1 MGSIK
6 GMVWG
11 TPEFIH
17 IAKQAEKQGELQE
30 AMDKVDEIG
39 LLELTLNIAEWSE
52 LRSYVADEFGLE
64 NTYRDCD
71 CECF

>member
-1 MGSIK
+1 MTSVK

-11 TPEFIH
+11 TPEFIVA
-17 IAKQAEKQGELQE
+17 AKNGENRVSLKE
-30 AMDKVDEIG
+30 AKDQIEELG
-39 LLELTLNIAEWSE
+39 LLELLLSDSDWSE
-52 LRSYVADEFGLE
+52 LRSHVADEFELE

>member
-30 AMDKVDEIG
+30 AMDKVDEIS
-39 LLELTLNIAEWSE
+39 LLELSLDIAEWSE